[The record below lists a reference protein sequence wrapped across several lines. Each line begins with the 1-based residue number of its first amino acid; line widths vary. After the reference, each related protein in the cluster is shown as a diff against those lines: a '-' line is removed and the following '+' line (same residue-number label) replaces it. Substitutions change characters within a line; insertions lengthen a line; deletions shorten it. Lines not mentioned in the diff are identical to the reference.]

1 MMKEGDVWEL
11 YIPSELA
18 YGERGT
24 GKDIGPNSTLVFKV
38 ELIEIMGGGAPPA
51 GGPPGGPPG
60 GPRAGKQGKKPKSP
74 LKVQMGGD
82 EL

>member
-1 MMKEGDVWEL
+1 MHEGDVWEL

-24 GKDIGPNSTLVFKV
+24 GADIGPNSTLVFKV
-38 ELIEIMGGGAPPA
+38 ELIEIMGGGAPG
-51 GGPPGGPPG
+51 GGPPGGKPKAP
-60 GPRAGKQGKKPKSP
+60 KKPKGKP
-74 LKVQMGGD
+74 LSGD

>member
-1 MMKEGDVWEL
+1 MHEGDVWEL

-18 YGERGT
+18 YGASGT

-38 ELIEIMGGGAPPA
+38 ELIEILGGGDSGEADFPKTLKRKK
-51 GGPPGGPPG
+51 GKGKTGQK
-60 GPRAGKQGKKPKSP
+60 PRFD
-74 LKVQMGGD
+74 MNGD